1 MLQELKGLAVAG
13 LIGVTGGVQ
22 AQSASTEPALS
33 PSTGS
38 GQAYPQRPIRM
49 IAAQS
54 AGSSLDTI
62 LRIFAAKMTES
73 LGQQIVIDNRGG
85 AGGTIGVEL
94 AARAPADGYTLLAG
108 ASSSMIVSTFTYK
121 KLPFDTLKDFAPISL
136 FANVEAVFVVNP
148 ALPVKSVS
156 EFLALAKSQPGK
168 LNMGS
173 AGIGSSSHLAGLL
186 FVSFTGINTTH
197 VPYKGGGPMTT
208 AVVGGEAQWAIS
220 PAAALVGQIR
230 AGRLRAIAISSK
242 QRSPILPELPTIAE
256 AGVPGYEYV
265 SWNGV
270 LAPAGTPR
278 AIVTGVHAV
287 VRKVATVPEVK
298 EQFATQRLAPSAS
311 ESPEEMM
318 RMIRADYA
326 TIGKVVKA
334 AGIKPE

>member
-1 MLQELKGLAVAG
+1 MMQNRKGFALAGLAIATCA
-13 LIGVTGGVQ
+13 LPAQ
-22 AQSASTEPALS
+22 AASADA
-33 PSTGS
+33 

-62 LRIFAAKMTES
+62 LRIFSTKMTEL

-94 AARAPADGYTLLAG
+94 AARAPNDGYTLLAG
-108 ASSSMIVSTFTYK
+108 ASSSMVISSFTYK
-121 KLPFDTLKDFAPISL
+121 KLAFDTLKDFAPISL

-156 EFLALAKSQPGK
+156 EFLTLAKSQPGK

-186 FVSFTGINTTH
+186 FVSLTGINTIH
-197 VPYKGGGPMTT
+197 VPYKGGGPIAA

-230 AGRLRAIAISSK
+230 AGRLRAIAISSR
-242 QRSPILPELPTIAE
+242 QRSAILPELPTITE
-256 AGVPGYEYV
+256 AGVPGYEYA
-265 SWNGV
+265 SWNGI
-270 LAPAGTPR
+270 LAPTGTPR
-278 AIVTGVHAV
+278 AVISTMHAIM
-287 VRKVATVPEVK
+287 RKAAALPEVK
-298 EQFATQRLAPSAS
+298 EQFAAQGLAPTSS
-311 ESPEEMM
+311 ESPDEMA
-318 RMIRADYA
+318 RIIREDFVRL
-326 TIGKVVKA
+326 GKVAKA
-334 AGIKPE
+334 AGIRAE

>member
-1 MLQELKGLAVAG
+1 MLQKIKGLSVVALLAATVG
-13 LIGVTGGVQ
+13 AQ
-22 AQSASTEPALS
+22 AQT
-33 PSTGS
+33 
-38 GQAYPQRPIRM
+38 YPQRPIRM

-62 LRIFAAKMTES
+62 LRIFAAKMTDL

-94 AARAPADGYTLLAG
+94 AARAPTDGYTLLAG
-108 ASSSMIVSTFTYK
+108 ASSSMIVSSFTYK

-148 ALPVKSVS
+148 SLPVKSVN
-156 EFLALAKSQPGK
+156 EFLALAKAQPGK

-173 AGIGSSSHLAGLL
+173 AGVGASSHLAGLL

-197 VPYKGGGPMTT
+197 VPYKGGGPMAT
-208 AVVGGEAQWAIS
+208 AVVANEAQWAIS
-220 PAAALVGQIR
+220 PAAALVGLIR
-230 AGRLRAIAISSK
+230 AGRLRAIAISSAK
-242 QRSPILPELPTIAE
+242 RSPILPELPTIAE
-256 AGVPGYEYV
+256 SGVPGYEFG

-278 AIVTGVHAV
+278 AIIQQVHGVMQ
-287 VRKVATVPEVK
+287 KVAALPDVR
-298 EQFATQRLAPSAS
+298 EQFAQQGLAPTASA
-311 ESPEEMM
+311 SPEEFAKL
-318 RMIRADYA
+318 IRADYA

-334 AGIKPE
+334 AGIKAE

>member
-1 MLQELKGLAVAG
+1 MPLACHDKEIHMLQRYKGFAVAG
-13 LIGVTGGVQ
+13 LLVTASIAQ
-22 AQSASTEPALS
+22 AQSTA
-33 PSTGS
+33 TGS
-38 GQAYPQRPIRM
+38 YPQRPIRM

-54 AGSSLDTI
+54 AGSSLDTL
-62 LRIFAAKMTES
+62 LRIFAAKMS
-73 LGQQIVIDNRGG
+73 DLLGQQIVIDNRGG

-94 AARAPADGYTLLAG
+94 AARSPTDGYTLLAG
-108 ASSSMIVSTFTYK
+108 ASSSMIISSFTYK
-121 KLPFDTLKDFAPISL
+121 KLAFDTLKDFAPISL

-148 ALPVKSVS
+148 GLPAKSVS
-156 EFLALAKSQPGK
+156 EFLALAKAQPGK

-173 AGIGSSSHLAGLL
+173 AGVGSSSHLAGLL
-186 FVSFTGINTTH
+186 FVSFTGINSTH

-208 AVVGGEAQWAIS
+208 AVIAGEAQWAIS

-230 AGRLRAIAISSK
+230 AGRLRALAISSK
-242 QRSPILPELPTIAE
+242 RRSPILPELPTIAE

-270 LAPAGTPR
+270 LAPTGTPR
-278 AIVTGVHAV
+278 AIINIVHGVMH
-287 VRKVATVPEVK
+287 KVATLPDVK
-298 EQFATQRLAPSAS
+298 EQFAVQGLAPTAS
-311 ESPEEMM
+311 ESPDEMM

>member
-1 MLQELKGLAVAG
+1 MLQKLTGLAVSGLCLVMAG
-13 LIGVTGGVQ
+13 AQ
-22 AQSASTEPALS
+22 AQPI
-33 PSTGS
+33 STGAAP
-38 GQAYPQRPIRM
+38 GYPQRPIRM

-94 AARAPADGYTLLAG
+94 AARAAADGYTLLAG
-108 ASSSMIVSTFTYK
+108 ASSSMIVSSFTYK

-156 EFLALAKSQPGK
+156 EFLALARSQPGK

-173 AGIGSSSHLAGLL
+173 AGVGSSSHLAGLL

-230 AGRLRAIAISSK
+230 AGRLRAIAISSR

-278 AIVTGVHAV
+278 AIISQLHGVM
-287 VRKVATVPEVK
+287 RRVAAMPEVR
-298 EQFATQRLAPSAS
+298 EQFATQGLAPSAS
-311 ESPEEMM
+311 ESPEEMS

-334 AGIKPE
+334 AGIRPE

>member
-1 MLQELKGLAVAG
+1 MLQTLTGLTVAG
-13 LIGVTGGVQ
+13 LCLVMAGAHAQPIATGT
-22 AQSASTEPALS
+22 SAS
-33 PSTGS
+33 
-38 GQAYPQRPIRM
+38 YPQRPIRM

-108 ASSSMIVSTFTYK
+108 ASSSMIVSSFTYK

-148 ALPVKSVS
+148 ALPVKSVG
-156 EFLALAKSQPGK
+156 EFLALAKSQAGK

-173 AGIGSSSHLAGLL
+173 AGVGSSSHLAGLL

-197 VPYKGGGPMTT
+197 VPYKGGGPMAT

-270 LAPAGTPR
+270 LAPVGTPR
-278 AIVTGVHAV
+278 AIISQVHGVMRHVAAMPAV
-287 VRKVATVPEVK
+287 R
-298 EQFATQRLAPSAS
+298 EQFATQGLAPSAS
-311 ESPEEMM
+311 VSPAEMA
-318 RMIRADYA
+318 RMIHADYA

-334 AGIKPE
+334 AGIKAE

>member
-1 MLQELKGLAVAG
+1 MRHGIKAL
-13 LIGVTGGVQ
+13 
-22 AQSASTEPALS
+22 ALS
-33 PSTGS
+33 GALLATTSSYAQPAATGT
-38 GQAYPQRPIRM
+38 YPQRPIRM

-54 AGSSLDTI
+54 AGSSLDTL
-62 LRIFAAKMTES
+62 LRIFAAKMSES

-108 ASSSMIVSTFTYK
+108 ASSSMIVSSFTYK

-148 ALPVKSVS
+148 GLPVKSVS
-156 EFLALAKSQPGK
+156 EFLAYARAQPGK

-173 AGIGSSSHLAGLL
+173 AGVGSSSHLAGLL

-197 VPYKGGGPMTT
+197 VPYKGGGPMAA
-208 AVVGGEAQWAIS
+208 AVVGNEAQWAIS

-230 AGRLRAIAISSK
+230 AGRLRAVAISSK
-242 QRSPILPELPTIAE
+242 QRSAILPELPTIAE
-256 AGVPGYEYV
+256 AGVPGYEYG

-278 AIVTGVHAV
+278 AIINRVHGVMQ
-287 VRKVATVPEVK
+287 KVAAMPEVK
-298 EQFATQRLAPSAS
+298 EQFAAQGLAPTSSA
-311 ESPEEMM
+311 SPEEMANM
-318 RMIRADYA
+318 MRADFA

>member
-1 MLQELKGLAVAG
+1 MLQKIKGLSVVA
-13 LIGVTGGVQ
+13 LLAATAIAQ
-22 AQSASTEPALS
+22 AQT
-33 PSTGS
+33 
-38 GQAYPQRPIRM
+38 YPQRPIRM

-62 LRIFAAKMTES
+62 LRIFAAKMTDL

-108 ASSSMIVSTFTYK
+108 ASSSMIVSSFTYK

-148 ALPVKSVS
+148 SLPVKSVN

-173 AGIGSSSHLAGLL
+173 AGIGASSHLAGLL
-186 FVSFTGINTTH
+186 FVSFTGINSTH
-197 VPYKGGGPMTT
+197 VPYKGGGPMAT
-208 AVVGGEAQWAIS
+208 AVVANEAHWAIS
-220 PAAALVGQIR
+220 PAAALVGLIR
-230 AGRLRAIAISSK
+230 AGRLRAIAISSAK
-242 QRSPILPELPTIAE
+242 RSPILPELPTIAE
-256 AGVPGYEYV
+256 SGVPGYEFG

-270 LAPAGTPR
+270 LAPTGTPR
-278 AIVTGVHAV
+278 AIIQQVHGVMH
-287 VRKVATVPEVK
+287 KVAAMAEVK
-298 EQFATQRLAPSAS
+298 EQFAQQGLAPTASA
-311 ESPEEMM
+311 SPEEFAKL
-318 RMIRADYA
+318 ISADYA

>member
-1 MLQELKGLAVAG
+1 MVLKLKGLAVAG
-13 LIGVTGGVQ
+13 LMVVTGGVQ
-22 AQSASTEPALS
+22 AQSA
-33 PSTGS
+33 STGS

-108 ASSSMIVSTFTYK
+108 ASSSMIVSSFTYK

-173 AGIGSSSHLAGLL
+173 AGVGSSSHLAGLL
-186 FVSFTGINTTH
+186 FVSLTGINNTH

-278 AIVTGVHAV
+278 AIVNSVHAV
-287 VRKVATVPEVK
+287 MRKIATMPEVK
-298 EQFATQRLAPSAS
+298 EQFATQGLAPTAS

>member
-1 MLQELKGLAVAG
+1 MLREIKGLSFAG
-13 LIGVTGGVQ
+13 LIGLASVAQ
-22 AQSASTEPALS
+22 AQTASS
-33 PSTGS
+33 V
-38 GQAYPQRPIRM
+38 YPQRPIRM

-62 LRIFAAKMTES
+62 LRIFAAKMS
-73 LGQQIVIDNRGG
+73 DLLGQQIVIDNRGG

-108 ASSSMIVSTFTYK
+108 ASSSMIVSSFTYK
-121 KLPFDTLKDFAPISL
+121 TLPFDTLKDFAPISL

-148 ALPVKSVS
+148 SLPVKSVS

-186 FVSFTGINTTH
+186 FVGITGINTIH

-208 AVVGGEAQWAIS
+208 AVVGNEAQWAIS

-230 AGRLRAIAISSK
+230 AGRLRALAISSK

-256 AGVPGYEYV
+256 AGVPGYDYA

-270 LAPAGTPR
+270 LAPAGTSR
-278 AIVTGVHAV
+278 AIVNRVHAV
-287 VRKVATVPEVK
+287 MHKVASMPEVK
-298 EQFATQRLAPSAS
+298 EQFATQGLAPTAS
-311 ESPEEMM
+311 ESPDEFA
-318 RMIRADYA
+318 RAIRADYT

>member
-1 MLQELKGLAVAG
+1 MLQKLTGLAVSGLCLVMAG
-13 LIGVTGGVQ
+13 AQ
-22 AQSASTEPALS
+22 AQPI
-33 PSTGS
+33 STGAAP
-38 GQAYPQRPIRM
+38 GYPQRPIRM

-94 AARAPADGYTLLAG
+94 AARAAADGYTLLAG
-108 ASSSMIVSTFTYK
+108 ASSSMIVSSFTYK

-156 EFLALAKSQPGK
+156 EFLALARSQPGK

-173 AGIGSSSHLAGLL
+173 AGVGSSSHLAGLL

-208 AVVGGEAQWAIS
+208 AVVGSEAQWAIS

-230 AGRLRAIAISSK
+230 AGRLRAIAISSR

-278 AIVTGVHAV
+278 AIISQLHGVM
-287 VRKVATVPEVK
+287 RRVAAMPEVR
-298 EQFATQRLAPSAS
+298 EQFATQGLAPSAS
-311 ESPEEMM
+311 ESPEEMS

-334 AGIKPE
+334 AGIRPE